1 MQGLLK
7 KEDETEVE
15 VRWEDQKKINE
26 FGRNN
31 AKLDEL
37 REDMKKIEVHC
48 WTREMYRSWSYSSIQ
63 DKMNQFDD
71 ANTELMMADGD
82 DSIM

>member
-7 KEDETEVE
+7 KEEETEVE

-37 REDMKKIEVHC
+37 RDDMKKIQVCRAGMPPEKLC
-48 WTREMYRSWSYSSIQ
+48 AT
-63 DKMNQFDD
+63 KCLF
-71 ANTELMMADGD
+71 
-82 DSIM
+82 